1 MTEQEQEVLLKELE
15 AFSKE
20 KDRIKKIVGKIG
32 GSNNIQNK
40 RVNTLLVFMVFTL
53 LFTGGVLEKIS
64 IELAM
69 YCSILIVLS
78 KLIWILYEMKK
89 ANHFQYW
96 ILNSLEVKLN
106 KISIKVRKIEKLLEE
121 EKEKKEDKVVD
132 EYLK

>member
-20 KDRIKKIVGKIG
+20 KDRVKKIVGKIG

-106 KISIKVRKIEKLLEE
+106 EISIKVRKIEKLLEE

>member
-106 KISIKVRKIEKLLEE
+106 EISIKVRKIEKLLEE